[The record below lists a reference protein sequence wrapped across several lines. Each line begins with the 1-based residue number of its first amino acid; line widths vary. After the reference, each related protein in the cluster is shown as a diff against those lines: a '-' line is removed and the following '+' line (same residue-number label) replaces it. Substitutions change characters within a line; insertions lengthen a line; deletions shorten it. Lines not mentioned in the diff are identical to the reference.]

1 MLGSI
6 AGTVICGGKL
16 YTNGCIGVM
25 VEVVEQGLVS
35 INRGMGNGRVSFM
48 NMLDTMNKRWHTSP
62 DFHPDKHLCICD
74 GHKMAKLTLWKSY

>member
-35 INRGMGNGRVSFM
+35 INRGMGNE
-48 NMLDTMNKRWHTSP
+48 K
-62 DFHPDKHLCICD
+62 
-74 GHKMAKLTLWKSY
+74 A